1 VTLKPRP
8 VVYDCLVASEVVSCY
23 RLQNRAVALRYRTR
37 ALARNGLIPQ
47 RETSG
52 PAADNGEATFGSA
65 PGIRLAR

>member
-8 VVYDCLVASEVVSCY
+8 VVYDCLVASKVVSCY

-37 ALARNGLIPQ
+37 ALARNGQIPQ

-52 PAADNGEATFGSA
+52 PAADNAEATFGSS